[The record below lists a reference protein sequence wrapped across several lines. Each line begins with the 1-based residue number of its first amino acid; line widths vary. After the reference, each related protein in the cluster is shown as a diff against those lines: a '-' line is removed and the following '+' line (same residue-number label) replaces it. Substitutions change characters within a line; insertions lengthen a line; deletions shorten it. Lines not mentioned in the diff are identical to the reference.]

1 MRTTLSIEDGLL
13 EEAKRRARMQ
23 KVSLGTVVNEALRHG
38 LLRCGEAAAPGKSAP
53 LKTFR
58 GDGLQHGIDLGDSAG
73 LLEMMDRP

>member
-1 MRTTLSIEDGLL
+1 MRTTLSIEDALL
-13 EEAKRRARMQ
+13 EEAKLRARKQ

-38 LLRCGEAAAPGKSAP
+38 LLRCGQTAAPNKNAP

-73 LLEMMDRP
+73 LLEMMGRA